1 VRPLLAGGRRGVA
14 AAFGGHRHERIL
26 EMNEGYHI
34 LTLLIFLPALAAFVA
49 MLMDR
54 SRPKAL
60 MAFSIAASGV
70 VFVLSL
76 YLLVAVDPSEPGLQL
91 VEKASWVPKIG
102 ASYKVGVDGLSVL
115 LVLLTTFLT
124 PIALLSS
131 WNAIQDKVKE
141 YVIAMLVLET
151 GMIGVFLAL
160 DLFLFYVFWE
170 VMLVPMYFII
180 GIWGGRR
187 KIYAAIKFV
196 LFTLAGSVLML
207 VAILVLY
214 FMHAAQTGVH
224 TFDLQQLYQTTIPL
238 KPQLYLFGAFF
249 LAFAIKVPLFPLHTW
264 LPDAH
269 VEAPTAGSVILA
281 GVLLKMG
288 TYGLLR
294 FCLPLFPQ
302 ASRELAPVVIA
313 LAVIGI
319 VYGALVSMVQKDIKR
334 LVAYSSVSH
343 LGFVV
348 LGIFV
353 ANMQSVEGSIIQMV
367 NHGLST
373 GALFLIVGMI
383 YERRHTRMI
392 EEFGG
397 LAAKIP
403 VFTLFFLIVML
414 SSIGLPGLNGFVG
427 EFLILV
433 GTFRENVAVAAVA
446 ATGVILA
453 AGYML
458 WMYRRVMHG
467 KVTNPENEKLV
478 DLSGREKLVL
488 LPVVL
493 VIFAI
498 GIFPRAFLAR
508 TEASVEKLV
517 TEYRAAAGVGAL
529 PRAGLS
535 GVRGADGAFA
545 LDQSSLATE
554 RPEAL
559 RQDASEAAV
568 LRGGREASSDLVDIR
583 GSAAGIVLGVDG
595 VVRAAEEGPGRP
607 SSGDLR
613 LVEGLVIEKVPMW
626 EQPAQR
632 KGSDR
637 DAGI

>member
-1 VRPLLAGGRRGVA
+1 
-14 AAFGGHRHERIL
+14 
-26 EMNEGYHI
+26 MSEGFPI
-34 LTLLIFLPALAAFVA
+34 LTLVIFLPLAGALLVALMDGSRARTLMAVGIACSSLVFVMSLWILAAF
-49 MLMDR
+49 
-54 SRPKAL
+54 
-60 MAFSIAASGV
+60 
-70 VFVLSL
+70 
-76 YLLVAVDPSEPGLQL
+76 DPSVASMQL
-91 VEKASWVPKIG
+91 TEKASWIPKIG
-102 ASYKVGVDGLSVL
+102 ASYKVGVDGLSIL

-141 YVIAMLVLET
+141 YVISMLILET

-170 VMLVPMYFII
+170 LMLVPMYFII
-180 GIWGGRR
+180 GIWGGPR
-187 KIYAAIKFV
+187 KVYAAIKFV

-214 FMHAAQTGVH
+214 FLHAAQTGVY
-224 TFDLQQLYQTTIPL
+224 TFDLAELYATTVPYR
-238 KPQLYLFGAFF
+238 PQLFLFGAFF

-294 FCLPLFPQ
+294 FCLPLFPE
-302 ASRELAPVVIA
+302 ASRALTPVVVA
-313 LAVIGI
+313 LALIGI
-319 VYGALVSMVQKDIKR
+319 VYGALVSMVQRDIKR

-348 LGIFV
+348 LGIFI

-392 EEFGG
+392 SDFGG
-397 LAAKIP
+397 LASRIP
-403 VFTLFFLIVML
+403 VFTSFFLIVML

-433 GTFRENVAVAAVA
+433 GTFRENVPAAAVA

-467 KVTNPENEKLV
+467 EVTNPENDKLL
-478 DLSGREKLVL
+478 DLSLREK
-488 LPVVL
+488 VVL
-493 VIFAI
+493 IPIVIVIVAI
-498 GIFPRAFLAR
+498 GFFPRAFLSK
-508 TEASVEKLV
+508 TEASVGKLV
-517 TEYRAAAGVGAL
+517 SEYRVGAGL
-529 PRAGLS
+529 NPVGGELQAPHGLRLELYGQGAGEDAH
-535 GVRGADGAFA
+535 GA
-545 LDQSSLATE
+545 S
-554 RPEAL
+554 
-559 RQDASEAAV
+559 DAAH
-568 LRGGREASSDLVDIR
+568 
-583 GSAAGIVLGVDG
+583 
-595 VVRAAEEGPGRP
+595 EEGAEAP
-607 SSGDLR
+607 
-613 LVEGLVIEKVPMW
+613 
-626 EQPAQR
+626 
-632 KGSDR
+632 
-637 DAGI
+637 